1 MAMELNVT
9 TQVILLGGVVA
20 SIMGFV
26 AAKTNFC
33 TMGAVSDWINMGDTN
48 RLRTWFLA
56 MVVGIVGVMVLEGLG
71 LFSLDSTRP
80 PYRSSMF
87 PLVDYVL
94 GGLMFG
100 VGMTLASGCGNKT
113 LLRIGGG
120 NLKSIIVFLIA
131 GTMAY
136 FMTHTLS
143 AETDKT
149 LYSILFFPWTRHFTL
164 DLPANQDLG
173 SLLAVITGA
182 DTGMLRLEMG
192 GLLATIISFVI
203 FRSADFRRSGEILLS
218 GLVIGICV
226 LFAWYITGSL
236 LFGEE
241 GTWLEATEWLEGDER
256 PVGIGVQSF
265 TFINPMGETLAYM
278 ANPGNSLLI
287 TFGVGALVGVLLGSF
302 AYALVSRSFRIE
314 WFYDLR
320 DFINHAIGAVLMG
333 VGGVLAV
340 GCTIGQGISGVSTLS
355 LGSMLALAS
364 IILGSALT
372 MKVQYYKLVY
382 EDEATFPAALLS
394 GMVDLKLLP
403 EQLRKLEAV

>member
-1 MAMELNVT
+1 MELNVT

-56 MVVGIVGVMVLEGLG
+56 MVVGIVGVMVLEGLD

-87 PLVDYVL
+87 PLIDYVL

-149 LYSILFFPWTRHFTL
+149 LYSILFYPWTRYLTL

-173 SLLAVITGA
+173 SLLAAITGA
-182 DTGMLRLEMG
+182 DADMLRLVMG

>member
-1 MAMELNVT
+1 MEINVT

-56 MVVGIVGVMVLEGLG
+56 MVVGIVGVMVLEGLD

-87 PLVDYVL
+87 PLIDYVL

-120 NLKSIIVFLIA
+120 NIKSIVVFLIA

-173 SLLAVITGA
+173 SLLAAITGA
-182 DTGMLRLEMG
+182 DAGMLRLVMG
-192 GLLATIISFVI
+192 GLLATIISFII

-226 LFAWYITGSL
+226 LFAWDITGSL

-355 LGSMLALAS
+355 LGSMLTLAS

>member
-1 MAMELNVT
+1 MELNVT

-56 MVVGIVGVMVLEGLG
+56 MVVGIVGVMVLEGFG

-120 NLKSIIVFLIA
+120 NIKSIVVFLIA

-182 DTGMLRLEMG
+182 DAGMLRLVMG
-192 GLLATIISFVI
+192 GLLATVISFVI

-394 GMVDLKLLP
+394 GLVDLKLLP

>member
-1 MAMELNVT
+1 MEINVT

-56 MVVGIVGVMVLEGLG
+56 MVVGIVGVMVLEGLD

-87 PLVDYVL
+87 PLIDYVL

-120 NLKSIIVFLIA
+120 NIKSIVVFLIA

-173 SLLAVITGA
+173 SLLAAITGA
-182 DTGMLRLEMG
+182 DAGMLRLVMG
-192 GLLATIISFVI
+192 GLLATIISFII

-226 LFAWYITGSL
+226 LFAWDITGSL

-278 ANPGNSLLI
+278 ANPGNSLLT

-355 LGSMLALAS
+355 LGSMLTLAS

>member
-1 MAMELNVT
+1 MELNVT

-56 MVVGIVGVMVLEGLG
+56 MVVGIVGVMALEGLG

-182 DTGMLRLEMG
+182 DAGMLRLVMG

-203 FRSADFRRSGEILLS
+203 FRAADFRRSGESFLS
-218 GLVIGICV
+218 GLIIGICV

-256 PVGIGVQSF
+256 PVGVGVQSY

-302 AYALVSRSFRIE
+302 AYALVSRSFRVE

>member
-1 MAMELNVT
+1 M
-9 TQVILLGGVVA
+9 ILLGGIVA

-100 VGMTLASGCGNKT
+100 IGMTLASGCGNKT

-182 DTGMLRLEMG
+182 DAGMLRLVMG

-218 GLVIGICV
+218 GLVIGLCV

-278 ANPGNSLLI
+278 ADPGNSLLI

-403 EQLRKLEAV
+403 EQLRRLEAV

>member
-1 MAMELNVT
+1 MELNVT

-33 TMGAVSDWINMGDTN
+33 TMGAISDWINMGDTN

-56 MVVGIVGVMVLEGLG
+56 MVVGIVGVMVLEGLN

-120 NLKSIIVFLIA
+120 NIKSIIVFLIA

-182 DTGMLRLEMG
+182 DAGMLRLVMG

-218 GLVIGICV
+218 GLIIGICV

-256 PVGIGVQSF
+256 PVGIGVQSY

-382 EDEATFPAALLS
+382 EDEATFLAALLS

-403 EQLRKLEAV
+403 EPLRKLEAV

>member
-1 MAMELNVT
+1 M
-9 TQVILLGGVVA
+9 ILLGGVVA

-71 LFSLDSTRP
+71 LLSLDSTRP

-87 PLVDYVL
+87 PLVDYIL

-149 LYSILFFPWTRHFTL
+149 LYSILFYPWTRYLTL

-182 DTGMLRLEMG
+182 DAGMLRLVMG

-256 PVGIGVQSF
+256 PAGVGVQSF

-278 ANPGNSLLI
+278 TNPGNSLLI

-302 AYALVSRSFRIE
+302 TYALVSRSFRIE

-340 GCTIGQGISGVSTLS
+340 GCTIGQGISGVSILS

-382 EDEATFPAALLS
+382 EDEATFLAALLS

>member
-1 MAMELNVT
+1 MEINVT

-71 LFSLDSTRP
+71 LLSLDSTRP

-87 PLVDYVL
+87 PLVDYIL

-143 AETDKT
+143 ADTDKT
-149 LYSILFFPWTRHFTL
+149 LYSILFYPWTRYLTL

-182 DTGMLRLEMG
+182 DAGMLRLVMG
-192 GLLATIISFVI
+192 GLLATIISFII

-256 PVGIGVQSF
+256 PVGVGVQSF

-372 MKVQYYKLVY
+372 MKIQYYKLVY

>member
-1 MAMELNVT
+1 MELNVT

-182 DTGMLRLEMG
+182 DAGMLRLVMG

-218 GLVIGICV
+218 GLVIGLCV

-256 PVGIGVQSF
+256 PLGIGVQSF

-278 ANPGNSLLI
+278 ADPGNSLLI

>member
-1 MAMELNVT
+1 MELNVT

-173 SLLAVITGA
+173 SLLAAITGA
-182 DTGMLRLEMG
+182 DAGMLRLVMG

-403 EQLRKLEAV
+403 EKLRKLEAI

>member
-1 MAMELNVT
+1 MELNVT

-33 TMGAVSDWINMGDTN
+33 TMGAISDWINMGDTN

-56 MVVGIVGVMVLEGLG
+56 MVVGIVGVMVLEGLD

-120 NLKSIIVFLIA
+120 NIKSIIVFLIA

-149 LYSILFFPWTRHFTL
+149 LYSIIFFPWTRHFTL

-182 DTGMLRLEMG
+182 DAGMLRLVMG

-218 GLVIGICV
+218 GLIIGICV

-256 PVGIGVQSF
+256 PVGIGVQSY

-355 LGSMLALAS
+355 IGSMLALAS

-382 EDEATFPAALLS
+382 EDEATFLAALLS

-403 EQLRKLEAV
+403 EPLRKLEAV